1 MVVCPVCKT
10 KAKKENQEFCLNCA
24 WELEY
29 YFTQLSD
36 EEKKRY
42 REKLKIAKKSYS
54 NKTPTAFIGS
64 IVKIIFS
71 SIKWILILLG
81 IFFVLII
88 SLEILAE
95 KEAEQEY
102 LEPELERTKTPLP
115 YIGK

>member
-54 NKTPTAFIGS
+54 NKTPTTFIFIRF

-95 KEAEQEY
+95 KEAEQKY
-102 LEPELERTKTPLP
+102 LEMNTSIQD
-115 YIGK
+115 Y